1 MMSNSPFARVG
12 HAASLAIL
20 VVSLAGCRCFENCR
34 FPGRARD
41 VGRVQNNVGPG
52 FAEVYPRTNVQPYS
66 QAVLNGPAIPP
77 TNVAQGNRLEVAGG
91 PPIGAQVPIAAPR
104 DGLPPGAIDPL
115 SPNARPFPSPAVVA
129 VPQPQPVPMVATPV
143 PPVVPM
149 IPTAPVVMTQPAPA
163 AIPVVWNS
171 PVTRS
176 TTVPIGTAI
185 PMTMPAVGTAP
196 MPATGAPVPNQMMLA
211 ASLPTTHKGDSS
223 RASPPVGSGSG
234 RAPLVNRHPA
244 QPPPPAIAPVS
255 PIRPLNHLAKPTP
268 IGSAADQ
275 GAETRYSSTPGSHRL
290 SIGTAPSA
298 GRPENLGIPAGPADP
313 LAPSA
318 SQIRSQTKRS
328 DKLGDLPDFDSIAP
342 KIPGDAAD
350 PSPRGQD

>member
-196 MPATGAPVPNQMMLA
+196 MPATGAPVPNQMMPGGLA
-211 ASLPTTHKGDSS
+211 PNYAQGGFLSGVPSGGLRLRPRAAGEPTPGPTATPGDRPRVSNPPPESS
-223 RASPPVGSGSG
+223 RPSRLPSDRPPIKEPKLDTPAPPDRTGSPSEQLPV
-234 RAPLVNRHPA
+234 PA
-244 QPPPPAIAPVS
+244 V
-255 PIRPLNHLAKPTP
+255 
-268 IGSAADQ
+268 
-275 GAETRYSSTPGSHRL
+275 
-290 SIGTAPSA
+290 
-298 GRPENLGIPAGPADP
+298 PENLGIPAGPADP
-313 LAPSA
+313 LAPPPPKSVPKP
-318 SQIRSQTKRS
+318 SDP

-350 PSPRGQD
+350 PEP